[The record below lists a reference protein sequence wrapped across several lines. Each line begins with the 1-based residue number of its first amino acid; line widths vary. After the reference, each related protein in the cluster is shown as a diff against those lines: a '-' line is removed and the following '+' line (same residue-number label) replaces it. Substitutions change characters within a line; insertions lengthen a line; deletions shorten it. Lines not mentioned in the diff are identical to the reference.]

1 MAGPLIWQM
10 DDCELQLL
18 VRLLEFLHDYQACQR
33 EQGFMTPSLGQV
45 FGPVLLRAHEGP
57 LPLPFPEDTRA
68 ATQLVD
74 DMILD
79 FAVIFSHPPP
89 CSSAAHKPPS
99 RLCSHLHTASEGK
112 DRSQCSHLHTAS
124 KGKDR

>member
-1 MAGPLIWQM
+1 M

-33 EQGFMTPSLGQV
+33 ELGFMTPSLGQV

-68 ATQLVD
+68 AAHLVD

-79 FAVIFSHPPP
+79 FPVIFSHPPP
-89 CSSAAHKPPS
+89 CSFAAHKPPCRS
-99 RLCSHLHTASEGK
+99 RSHLCTATDGK
-112 DRSQCSHLHTAS
+112 DMLTSAHSN
-124 KGKDR
+124 